1 MCMCI
6 YFIWRL
12 RDMFRGIMIVNN
24 GYYYVLPA
32 SAGEGMVGWN
42 VICIVR
48 SLCSGEDVVE
58 GI

>member
-1 MCMCI
+1 
-6 YFIWRL
+6 
-12 RDMFRGIMIVNN
+12 MIVNN